1 MSSLVL
7 ASSLRIE
14 PGQSP
19 SSISEGFIVPQ
30 MTTRSLRRTDQS
42 GFTLIELLVVIA
54 IIAIL
59 VALLL
64 PAVQQAREAARR
76 TQCKSNLKQIGI
88 ALASYHDIHQTFP
101 PGHGNSGGIQ
111 AGASPDNEGT
121 SAHWG
126 WGAHLLPQLD
136 QAAMFDEL
144 NVGNIGLDT
153 AVATPN
159 LLALMQNPLSA
170 FRCPSDTAPELNSDC
185 THASCRALATSN
197 YVAANDSDNLEA
209 DDWNGMFGRVNP
221 TAGCT
226 NCTARC
232 TRVRDLTDGTSNTIA
247 IGERAW
253 KLQGQALQAAVVFGT
268 NGDDDND
275 NNQGLNYVMATGGR
289 IINDTCNTCD
299 RGFSSM
305 HTGGAQF
312 LMADGAVR
320 FVSENLDH
328 DVSNGAIDSVLEKL
342 VAIQDGN
349 EVGDF

>member
-1 MSSLVL
+1 MVISDPT
-7 ASSLRIE
+7 RI
-14 PGQSP
+14 P
-19 SSISEGFIVPQ
+19 
-30 MTTRSLRRTDQS
+30 RR

-76 TQCKSNLKQIGI
+76 SQCKSNLKQIGI
-88 ALASYHDIHQTFP
+88 ALANYHDIHRSFP
-101 PGHGNSGGIQ
+101 PGHGNS
-111 AGASPDNEGT
+111 
-121 SAHWG
+121 G

-136 QAAMFDEL
+136 QASLFDQL

-153 AVATPN
+153 AVADPTM
-159 LLALMQNPLSA
+159 LAAMQNPLASY
-170 FRCPSDTAPELNSDC
+170 RCPSDTAPALNTDQKVPSGASGNDDC
-185 THASCRALATSN
+185 TDATCQALATSN

-232 TRVRDLTDGTSNTIA
+232 TRIQHLTDGSSNTIA

-253 KLQGQALQAAVVFGT
+253 KLEGQALQAAVVFGT
-268 NGDDDND
+268 NGDDEND

-289 IINDTCNTCD
+289 ILNDPCSTCD

-342 VAIQDGN
+342 VAIQDGS
-349 EVGDF
+349 EIGDF

>member
-1 MSSLVL
+1 MSIRFTSQQNRV
-7 ASSLRIE
+7 
-14 PGQSP
+14 
-19 SSISEGFIVPQ
+19 
-30 MTTRSLRRTDQS
+30 

-59 VALLL
+59 VALIL

-76 TQCKSNLKQIGI
+76 AQCRSHLKQIGI

-111 AGASPDNEGT
+111 TGAAPDDEGT
-121 SAHWG
+121 AAHWG
-126 WGAHLLPQLD
+126 WGARLLPHLD
-136 QAAMFDEL
+136 QTALFDEL
-144 NVGNIGLDT
+144 NVGNIGLET
-153 AVATPN
+153 AVASPA
-159 LLALMQNPLSA
+159 LLTLMQKPLAA
-170 FRCPSDTAPELNSDC
+170 FRCPSDTAPGLNTDQKVPSGDPSGNDDC
-185 THASCRALATSN
+185 TDMSCQALATSN

-232 TRVRDLTDGTSNTIA
+232 IRVRDLTDGTSNTIA

-253 KLQGQALQAAVVFGT
+253 KLEGQSLQAAVVFGT

-289 IINDTCNTCD
+289 IINDTCSTCD

-312 LMADGAVR
+312 LLADGAVR

-349 EVGDF
+349 EIGDF

>member
-1 MSSLVL
+1 MTS
-7 ASSLRIE
+7 
-14 PGQSP
+14 
-19 SSISEGFIVPQ
+19 Q
-30 MTTRSLRRTDQS
+30 MTFRPSHSVARN

-76 TQCKSNLKQIGI
+76 VQCKSHLKQIGI

-111 AGASPDNEGT
+111 VGASPDDEGT
-121 SAHWG
+121 AAHWG
-126 WGAHLLPQLD
+126 WGAHLLP
-136 QAAMFDEL
+136 
-144 NVGNIGLDT
+144 
-153 AVATPN
+153 PR
-159 LLALMQNPLSA
+159 LLALMQNPLPA
-170 FRCPSDTAPELNSDC
+170 FRCPSDTAPALNSDQKVPSGSLSGNDDC
-185 THASCRALATSN
+185 TDASCQPLATSN

-232 TRVRDLTDGTSNTIA
+232 TRIGHLTDGVSNTIA

-253 KLQGQALQAAVVFGT
+253 KLQGQSLQAAVVFGT

-342 VAIQDGN
+342 VAIEDGN
-349 EVGDF
+349 EIGDF

>member
-1 MSSLVL
+1 MSQNNSH
-7 ASSLRIE
+7 
-14 PGQSP
+14 QCN
-19 SSISEGFIVPQ
+19 
-30 MTTRSLRRTDQS
+30 RR

-54 IIAIL
+54 VIAIL
-59 VALLL
+59 IALLL

-76 TQCKSNLKQIGI
+76 VQCKSNLKQIGV
-88 ALASYHDIHQTFP
+88 ALAGYHDIHRTFP

-111 AGASPDNEGT
+111 AGASPEDEGT

-136 QAAMFDEL
+136 QAVLFGEL
-144 NVGNIGLDT
+144 RVGDIGLDH
-153 AVATPN
+153 AVATPT
-159 LLALMQNPLSA
+159 LLASMQKPLRA
-170 FRCPSDTAPELNSDC
+170 FRCPSDTAPNLNSDQKVPSGNPSGNDDC
-185 THASCRALATSN
+185 TDASCQPLATSN
-197 YVAANDSDNLEA
+197 YVAANDSDNLER

-221 TAGCT
+221 TSGCT

-232 TRVRDLTDGTSNTIA
+232 TRINDLTDGTSNTIA

-253 KLQGQALQAAVVFGT
+253 QLEGQSLQAAVVFGT

-289 IINDTCNTCD
+289 IINDPCSTCD

-305 HTGGAQF
+305 HTGGSQF

-320 FVSENLDH
+320 FISENLDH
-328 DVSNGAIDSVLEKL
+328 DVTNGAIDSVLEKL

-349 EVGDF
+349 EIGDF

>member
-1 MSSLVL
+1 MTPNAVFK
-7 ASSLRIE
+7 
-14 PGQSP
+14 P
-19 SSISEGFIVPQ
+19 S
-30 MTTRSLRRTDQS
+30 RR

-76 TQCKSNLKQIGI
+76 AQCKSNLKQIGI
-88 ALASYHDIHQTFP
+88 ALANYHDIHQTFP

-111 AGASPDNEGT
+111 VGASPDDEGT

-136 QAAMFDEL
+136 QAALFDQL

-153 AVATPN
+153 AVADPVM
-159 LLALMQNPLSA
+159 LALMQNPLAA
-170 FRCPSDTAPELNSDC
+170 FRCPSDTAPELNTDQKVPSGAAGNDDC
-185 THASCRALATSN
+185 TDATCQALATSN

-209 DDWNGMFGRVNP
+209 DNWNGMFGRVNP

-232 TRVRDLTDGTSNTIA
+232 TRIRDLTDGTSYTIA

-253 KLQGQALQAAVVFGT
+253 KLEGQALQAAVVFGT

-289 IINDTCNTCD
+289 IINDTCSTCD

-312 LMADGAVR
+312 LLADGAVR
-320 FVSENLDH
+320 FISENLDH

>member
-1 MSSLVL
+1 MTVST
-7 ASSLRIE
+7 
-14 PGQSP
+14 
-19 SSISEGFIVPQ
+19 SIRAP
-30 MTTRSLRRTDQS
+30 RR

-76 TQCKSNLKQIGI
+76 SQCKSNLKQIGI
-88 ALASYHDIHQTFP
+88 ALANYHDIHQKFP

-111 AGASPDNEGT
+111 AGVAPDDEG
-121 SAHWG
+121 SAAHWG

-136 QAAMFDEL
+136 RAGLFDQL

-153 AVATPN
+153 AVADPTM
-159 LLALMQNPLSA
+159 LAALQNPLAA
-170 FRCPSDTAPELNSDC
+170 FRCPSDTAPKLNTDQKVPSGASGNDDC
-185 THASCRALATSN
+185 TDATCHALATSN

-209 DDWNGMFGRVNP
+209 DDWNGIFGKVNAAP
-221 TAGCT
+221 GCT

-232 TRVRDLTDGTSNTIA
+232 TRIRDVTDGTSNTIA

-253 KLQGQALQAAVVFGT
+253 KLGGQALQAAVVFGT

-275 NNQGLNYVMATGGR
+275 NNQGSNYVLATGGR

-312 LMADGAVR
+312 LMADGAVQ

-328 DVSNGAIDSVLEKL
+328 DISNGAIDSVLEKL

-349 EVGDF
+349 EIGDF

>member
-1 MSSLVL
+1 MRTTVPIMIATHSQSTSS
-7 ASSLRIE
+7 SR
-14 PGQSP
+14 
-19 SSISEGFIVPQ
+19 
-30 MTTRSLRRTDQS
+30 RSHRS

-59 VALLL
+59 VALIL

-76 TQCKSNLKQIGI
+76 AQCKSHLKQIGI
-88 ALASYHDIHQTFP
+88 ALANYHDIHQTFP

-111 AGASPDNEGT
+111 VGALPTDEGT

-136 QAAMFDEL
+136 QAGLFDQL

-153 AVATPN
+153 AVADPTR
-159 LLALMQNPLSA
+159 LALMQSPLSA
-170 FRCPSDTAPELNSDC
+170 FRCPSDTAPELNSDQKVPSGAAGNDDC
-185 THASCRALATSN
+185 TDASCQALATSN

-232 TRVRDLTDGTSNTIA
+232 TRLSYLTDGTSNTIA
-247 IGERAW
+247 VGERAW
-253 KLQGQALQAAVVFGT
+253 KLKGQALQAAVVFGT

-320 FVSENLDH
+320 LISENLDH

-342 VAIQDGN
+342 VAIEDGN
-349 EVGDF
+349 EIGDF